1 MITMLSSA
9 VAAMFIAILS
19 GLGVGSGGL
28 LVIWLTAVE
37 GMNTTEAR
45 GLNLLFFV
53 FSASAALFIHLR
65 RDRLNLAMVSIFAL
79 FATVGTVLGSLLGL
93 LIDPFI
99 LRKIFGAM
107 LVASGGYSFWTRIRS
122 LWNKNTVL
130 KTNLEKNK

>member
-1 MITMLSSA
+1 MIAKLSSA
-9 VAAMFIAILS
+9 VAAIFIAILS

-37 GMNTTEAR
+37 GMNATEAR

-65 RDRLNLAMVSIFAL
+65 RNRLNLTMVTSFAL
-79 FATVGTVLGSLLGL
+79 FATAGTVLGSLLGL

-99 LRKIFGAM
+99 LRKVFGAM
-107 LVASGGYSFWTRIRS
+107 LVLSGGYSFWTRIS
-122 LWNKNTVL
+122 FLFKKNTAS
-130 KTNLEKNK
+130 KAG